1 MSPLIFLGA
10 LAAGAFLVV
19 VGVSM
24 VQEIRRRYVL
34 EQHIRTLRA
43 DVAARENR
51 IAELRRLREY
61 LATDDY
67 VERVAREK
75 LNYRRPGERVVVIP
89 AVPSPSPSPSPQP
102 DEPTSVP
109 PPPRA
114 WFRHLFGPSPVVA
127 PAVRPTNSP
136 LP

>member
-34 EQHIRTLRA
+34 EQHIKTLRT
-43 DVAARENR
+43 DVAARESR
-51 IAELRRLREY
+51 IGELRRLREY

-75 LNYRRPGERVVVIP
+75 LNYRRLGERVVVIP

-109 PPPRA
+109 PPRA
-114 WFRHLFGPSPVVA
+114 WFRHLFGPSPVVT
-127 PAVRPTNSP
+127 PAVRPTNEP